1 MFSAL
6 RAEMGDWQR
15 RVSNPS
21 KDVSI
26 IGYASKSSVK
36 RIIALRSVYKF
47 TLLRSSIG
55 PVSHNPSGITTL
67 PPPLAWTALIASLIR
82 HFELQMQQ
90 YLLYSPE
97 MQVVLQ

>member
-15 RVSNPS
+15 RVSSPS

-67 PPPLAWTALIASLIR
+67 PPPLAWTALIASLMAFVFR
-82 HFELQMQQ
+82 NFPS
-90 YLLYSPE
+90 LYSPE
-97 MQVVLQ
+97 MQVALQ